1 MATFPDSATYI
12 VTHFEGVACV
22 NEGGGT
28 IGLDGWESRFC
39 GSEGRMNMAPRRYR
53 NEGEKENKMGE
64 KWDPKQVVYQGVY
77 FVKSFESSSS

>member
-1 MATFPDSATYI
+1 
-12 VTHFEGVACV
+12 
-22 NEGGGT
+22 
-28 IGLDGWESRFC
+28 
-39 GSEGRMNMAPRRYR
+39 MNMAPRRYR